1 MLQWSVRVKVILSP
15 SLLWLYCS
23 FVAPAAGGA
32 VRLESSPPCFFSYIT
47 RLSPILSS
55 FVLSPPSLTS
65 IRQCWA
71 TAASSTSPWA
81 SLLWWGEG
89 GGTSTLNKLHQ
100 RRGKGIWKQT
110 TGNKK
115 KRLLFHIHRA
125 HHLNDPIEKLGL
137 WGWNQ
142 CSDVDMQNKNACFRS
157 VFFFS
162 KKRLV
167 QWHDACH

>member
-1 MLQWSVRVKVILSP
+1 MLQWSVRVKVILPP

-32 VRLESSPPCFFSYIT
+32 VRLESSPPCFFSYII

-89 GGTSTLNKLHQ
+89 GGGTSTLNKLHQ

-115 KRLLFHIHRA
+115 RLLFHIASCTLFKWSNR
-125 HHLNDPIEKLGL
+125 KTGFVGL
-137 WGWNQ
+137 KSMLW
-142 CSDVDMQNKNACFRS
+142 C
-157 VFFFS
+157 
-162 KKRLV
+162 
-167 QWHDACH
+167 WHAK